1 MATLLP
7 TWVDSHFATS
17 GTEENLLIGFSKS
30 GYGALDLLFKHPD
43 VFDAVAAWD
52 FPADMA
58 AYTDYGASAN
68 YGTDTNFQ
76 NNYRLTG
83 TFIDT
88 WEAPFTTEN
97 RIWISEGDIFPTQ
110 VADFDA
116 LLTSQGVLHTFL
128 TTQTDDAHNW
138 YGGWLSD
145 AVAGLYGLVD
155 TTPAD
160 TTPPAA
166 PTTPDLIAASDS
178 GASNTDNITN
188 VTTPTFTCTAEA
200 GSLVKLFDGA
210 TQIGSATAHGSGNW
224 SITSSTLKIG
234 RATCRETAT
243 NTGGDRAVKSDA

>member
-1 MATLLP
+1 
-7 TWVDSHFATS
+7 
-17 GTEENLLIGFSKS
+17 KS
-30 GYGALDLLFKHPD
+30 GYGALDLLFKHPA
-43 VFDAVAAWD
+43 VFEAAAAWD
-52 FPADMA
+52 LPADMT
-58 AYTDYGASAN
+58 AYSNYGASGN
-68 YGTDTNFQ
+68 YGTDSNFQ
-76 NNYRLTG
+76 NNYRLSG

-88 WEAPFTTEN
+88 WKAPFTTQD
-97 RIWISEGDIFPTQ
+97 RIWISGYDVFETD
-110 VADFDA
+110 VSDFDT
-116 LLTSQGVLHTFL
+116 LLTSHGVLHTL
-128 TTQTDDAHNW
+128 STQTYDAHNW
-138 YGGWLSD
+138 YSGWLSG

-160 TTPPAA
+160 TTAPAA

-178 GASNTDNITN
+178 GAFNTDNITN